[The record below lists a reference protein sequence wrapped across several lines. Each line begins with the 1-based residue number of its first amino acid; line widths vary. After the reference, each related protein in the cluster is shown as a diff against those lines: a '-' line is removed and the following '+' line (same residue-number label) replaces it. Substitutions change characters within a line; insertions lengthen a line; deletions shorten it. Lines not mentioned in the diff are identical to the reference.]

1 MALSKTELYQRE
13 SRDSKGKPVAKLI
26 GLITNGDE
34 AAFNI
39 FHSATNGLLFAILL
53 HILGHTQT
61 AEEVLSEI
69 YDEIKRRSVW
79 LSRKNEQP
87 LIWLILIA
95 HRRAVERLCRQL
107 NTRGALQGSN
117 GKTVVEF
124 INITEQR
131 RQIRA
136 ALQSIPR
143 LHRRMVELAFF
154 SGLTNSEIATE
165 LGQSC
170 EVVDDGLRS
179 GMSPFFCR
187 LKSLRFSPEGPIRRD
202 RPTVI
207 RPGSRSNSR
216 YARPILPQPA
226 RS

>member
-1 MALSKTELYQRE
+1 MAVSKTELYQPK
-13 SRDSKGKPVAKLI
+13 SRHSKGKPEAKLI
-26 GLITNGDE
+26 GLITKGDE
-34 AAFNI
+34 AAFNV

-69 YDEIKRRSVW
+69 YDEIRRRSVW
-79 LSRKNEQP
+79 LSRRNERP

-107 NTRGALQGSN
+107 NTKGALQG
-117 GKTVVEF
+117 GKGNTVVDF

-143 LHRRMVELAFF
+143 LQRRMVELAFF
-154 SGLTNSEIATE
+154 SGMSNSEIATE
-165 LGQSC
+165 LGQPC
-170 EVVDDGLRS
+170 DVVDDGLRS

-187 LKSLRFSPEGPIRRD
+187 LKSLRFSPEEPIRRD

-207 RPGSRSNSR
+207 RPGSRSTSR
-216 YARPILPQPA
+216 YV
-226 RS
+226 

>member
-1 MALSKTELYQRE
+1 VALSKTELYQRE

-95 HRRAVERLCRQL
+95 HRRGVERLYRQL
-107 NTRGALQGSN
+107 NTKGALQG
-117 GKTVVEF
+117 GKGITVVDF

-136 ALQSIPR
+136 ALQSIPP

-154 SGLTNSEIATE
+154 SGMTNSEIAME
-165 LGQSC
+165 LGQPC

-187 LKSLRFSPEGPIRRD
+187 LKSLRFSPEDPIRRD

-207 RPGSRSNSR
+207 RRGSRSNSR
-216 YARPILPQPA
+216 YAW
-226 RS
+226 

>member
-1 MALSKTELYQRE
+1 MALSKTEHYQRE
-13 SRDSKGKPVAKLI
+13 SRHSKGKPQAKLI
-26 GLITNGDE
+26 GLITKGDE
-34 AAFNI
+34 GAFNI

-69 YDEIKRRSVW
+69 YDEIKPRAVW

-107 NTRGALQGSN
+107 NTKSALQGAN
-117 GKTVVEF
+117 GNTVVDF

-136 ALQSIPR
+136 AIQSIP
-143 LHRRMVELAFF
+143 LLQRRMVELAFF
-154 SGLTNSEIATE
+154 SGMSYSEIAME
-165 LGQSC
+165 LG
-170 EVVDDGLRS
+170 
-179 GMSPFFCR
+179 
-187 LKSLRFSPEGPIRRD
+187 
-202 RPTVI
+202 
-207 RPGSRSNSR
+207 
-216 YARPILPQPA
+216 
-226 RS
+226 

>member
-1 MALSKTELYQRE
+1 MALTKQSSLRAK
-13 SRDSKGKPVAKLI
+13 SRHSNGKPEARLI
-26 GLITNGDE
+26 ALITNGDE

-69 YDEIKRRSVW
+69 YDEIKPRAVW

-107 NTRGALQGSN
+107 NAKGSLQGGN
-117 GKTVVEF
+117 GKTVVDF

-131 RQIRA
+131 RQIRV

-143 LHRRMVELAFF
+143 LQRRMVELAFF
-154 SGLTNSEIATE
+154 SGMSNSEIAIE
-165 LGQSC
+165 LGQPC
-170 EVVDDGLRS
+170 EVVDDCLRS

-187 LKSLRFSPEGPIRRD
+187 LKSLRFLPEEPIKRD
-202 RPTVI
+202 RPIVI
-207 RPGSRSNSR
+207 RRGSRSNSR
-216 YARPILPQPA
+216 YVW
-226 RS
+226 

>member
-1 MALSKTELYQRE
+1 MALSKTELYQRG
-13 SRDSKGKPVAKLI
+13 SRLSKGKPEAKLI
-26 GLITNGDE
+26 GLITTGDE

-95 HRRAVERLCRQL
+95 HRRGVERLYRQL
-107 NTRGALQGSN
+107 NTKGALQGGN
-117 GKTVVEF
+117 GITVVDF

-136 ALQSIPR
+136 ALQSIPP

-154 SGLTNSEIATE
+154 SGMTNSEIAME
-165 LGQSC
+165 LGQPC

-187 LKSLRFSPEGPIRRD
+187 LKSLRFSPEDPIRRN

-207 RPGSRSNSR
+207 RLGSRSNSR
-216 YARPILPQPA
+216 YVW
-226 RS
+226 

>member
-1 MALSKTELYQRE
+1 VAVSKTELYQPK
-13 SRDSKGKPVAKLI
+13 SRHSKGKPEAKLI
-26 GLITNGDE
+26 GLITKGDE
-34 AAFNI
+34 AAFNV

-69 YDEIKRRSVW
+69 YDEIRRRSVW
-79 LSRKNEQP
+79 LSRRNERP

-107 NTRGALQGSN
+107 NTKGALQG
-117 GKTVVEF
+117 GKGNTVVDF

-143 LHRRMVELAFF
+143 LQRRMVELAFF
-154 SGLTNSEIATE
+154 SGMSNSEIATE
-165 LGQSC
+165 LGQPC
-170 EVVDDGLRS
+170 DVVDDGLRS

-187 LKSLRFSPEGPIRRD
+187 LKSLRFSPEEPIRRD

-207 RPGSRSNSR
+207 RPGSRSTSR
-216 YARPILPQPA
+216 YV
-226 RS
+226 

>member
-1 MALSKTELYQRE
+1 VALSKTELYQRE
-13 SRDSKGKPVAKLI
+13 SRHSKGKAEAKLI

-34 AAFNI
+34 AAFNM

-69 YDEIKRRSVW
+69 YDEIKRRAVW

-95 HRRAVERLCRQL
+95 HRRGVERLCRQL
-107 NTRGALQGSN
+107 NTKGGN
-117 GKTVVEF
+117 GNSVVDF

-154 SGLTNSEIATE
+154 SGMTNSEIAME
-165 LGQSC
+165 LGKPC

-187 LKSLRFSPEGPIRRD
+187 LKSLRFSPEEPIRRD

-216 YARPILPQPA
+216 YVW
-226 RS
+226 